1 MRVSPL
7 KFKDLESKKYPICM
21 GGGEV
26 KTKILQEAK
35 LNFGEYFECIMP
47 IHIPVEEIRGTAQS
61 TILGVDFLTK
71 NNFKFFFYPNK
82 RDAYFEK
89 ED

>member
-1 MRVSPL
+1 
-7 KFKDLESKKYPICM
+7 M

-26 KTKILQEAK
+26 KTKILPEAK
-35 LNFGEYFECIMP
+35 LNFGGYFDCIMP

-71 NNFKFFFYPNK
+71 NNFKLFFYPNK